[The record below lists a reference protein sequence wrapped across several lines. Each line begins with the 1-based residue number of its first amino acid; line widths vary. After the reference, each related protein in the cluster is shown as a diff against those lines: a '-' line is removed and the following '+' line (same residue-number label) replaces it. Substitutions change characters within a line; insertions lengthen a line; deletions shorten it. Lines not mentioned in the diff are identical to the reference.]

1 MYNKNMLKSL
11 LQKEQIDALKSHN
24 QEKLDFIRYILAQ
37 IKNDEID
44 KKADL
49 TDDEVK
55 LSLSKVLKQIEDGLE
70 AAKKGNRTDLLTKY
84 EAQKKIL
91 STILK

>member
-1 MYNKNMLKSL
+1 MLKSL
-11 LQKEQIDALKSHN
+11 LQKEQIDALKAHN

-37 IKNDEID
+37 IQNDEIN

-70 AAKKGNRTDLLTKY
+70 AAKKGNRIDLLTKY

-91 STILK
+91 SSILK

>member
-1 MYNKNMLKSL
+1 MLKSL
-11 LQKEQIDALKSHN
+11 LQKEQIDALKAHN

-55 LSLSKVLKQIEDGLE
+55 LSLAKVLKQIKDGID

-84 EAQKKIL
+84 ETQEKIL

>member
-44 KKADL
+44 KKGEL
-49 TDDEVK
+49 TDEEVK
-55 LSLSKVLKQIEDGLE
+55 VSLSKVMKEI
-70 AAKKGNRTDLLTKY
+70 
-84 EAQKKIL
+84 
-91 STILK
+91 

>member
-37 IKNDEID
+37 IKNAEID
-44 KKADL
+44 KKGEL
-49 TDDEVK
+49 TDEEIKV
-55 LSLSKVLKQIEDGLE
+55 SLSKVMKQVEDGIG
-70 AAKKGNRTDLLTKY
+70 AAKKGARSDLLTKY
-84 EAQKKIL
+84 ETQKKTL
-91 STILK
+91 SSILK